1 MVEDEER
8 WAEVVVVTVVEGA
21 HVLKI
26 DGYTCSFSCD
36 SYTVL
41 SARYFFNQTTQHDI
55 KKTKQHFQV
64 LKKTVYQTGA
74 TDDGWRG

>member
-8 WAEVVVVTVVEGA
+8 CAEVVVVTVVEGA
-21 HVLKI
+21 HVSKI
-26 DGYTCSFSCD
+26 YGYTCSFSCD

-55 KKTKQHFQV
+55 KKTKNQFQV
-64 LKKTVYQTGA
+64 LKNSVPN
-74 TDDGWRG
+74 RGN